1 MYMYLDYCTG
11 LPNYIFLAIVHGT
24 IAVIVVVVERKL
36 LDPALIPHKLEIKAS
51 SVLHPEN
58 SEKYSILQFTG
69 PSQYWKPSN
78 NGASSYIDIDLKSN
92 HNITAVELR
101 GMSD

>member
-51 SVLHPEN
+51 SV
-58 SEKYSILQFTG
+58 FT
-69 PSQYWKPSN
+69 S
-78 NGASSYIDIDLKSN
+78 
-92 HNITAVELR
+92 
-101 GMSD
+101 